1 MHALWNIII
10 TLCWPLLYLYP
21 PFRGT
26 IGRRLGRFEL
36 GAYDPAAAGLKV
48 LINAVSAGEVVA
60 ITPFIQKLRAR
71 CPHVQIVMLT
81 TTASG
86 QTMAKEKLGAAVDLL
101 AFFPLIDLPFV
112 VRRYL
117 DRLKPDI
124 YISTESELWPNIM
137 AECNRRK
144 IPVVLA
150 NARIYLHNKRGWRG
164 RLHHRLLALVDRI
177 LCQSEEQYD
186 NFVKFGIAP
195 AKLATTGNIKF
206 DFELPGWDAAR
217 LADWR
222 GKWGLGD
229 EQVVVIGSTHEGEE
243 QLLLTALSRLEEHP
257 RWEGEPRPRRI
268 VIAPRHV
275 ERVED
280 VRRITGGLGYNAAT
294 MAEVEAGGGTDWQ
307 VLIVDRYGV
316 LVDMYRLADLVIMG
330 GTFNRKVG
338 GHNLLEATALGKPV
352 LIGPY
357 TFSIKAQVRMLADE
371 QAVSSVAD
379 SDDLRGLIAERLAA
393 DLSHPARLADTGHVA
408 QQLTLA
414 NRGAAV
420 KTAEEV
426 LALTGRNPPD

>member
-26 IGRRLGRFEL
+26 IGKRLGGFEL

-60 ITPFIQKLRAR
+60 ITPLVHELRAR
-71 CPHVQIVMLT
+71 CPAVQIVMLT

-86 QTMAKEKLGAAVDLL
+86 QTMAREKLGSAVDLL
-101 AFFPLIDLPFV
+101 AYFPLIDLPFV

-117 DRLKPDI
+117 DRLLPDV

-137 AECNRRK
+137 AECNRRG

-150 NARIYLHNKRGWRG
+150 NARIYLHNKQGWRG
-164 RLHHRLLALVDRI
+164 RLHHRLLALVDRL
-177 LCQSEEQYD
+177 LCQSEEQHA
-186 NFVKFGIAP
+186 NFVKFGIDP

-206 DFELPGWDAAR
+206 DFALPDWDAAH

-222 GKWGLGD
+222 AKWGLDD

-243 QLLLTALSRLEEHP
+243 QLLLKALSHLDEHP
-257 RWEGEPRPRRI
+257 KWEGEPRRRRI
-268 VIAPRHV
+268 ILAPRHV
-275 ERVED
+275 ERVEE
-280 VRRITGGLGYNAAT
+280 VRRIAAGLGYAAMT
-294 MAEVEAGGGTDWQ
+294 MAEVEAGDGDWQ

-330 GTFNRKVG
+330 GTFNQKVG

-352 LIGPY
+352 FIGPY
-357 TFSIKAQVRMLADE
+357 TFSITAQVRMLKAE
-371 QAVSSVAD
+371 QAVSCMAD
-379 SDDLRGLIAERLAA
+379 FDDLGAQTAQLLAF
-393 DLSHPARLADTGHVA
+393 DLSHPVRLVEIGRLA

-414 NRGAAV
+414 NRGAAA
-420 KTAEEV
+420 KSATEV
-426 LALTGRNPPD
+426 LALAAKKPAD